1 MSRFRAR
8 DKLAAA
14 LMPILFGLQAGAVL
28 AEAGP
33 EPVRL
38 PLSELEAPRE
48 PADWVAWPPLR
59 GVVQRLAEPGT
70 RLTIHHPGGDRGF
83 LRARE
88 LSARLQSLGLAPERI
103 RLRPG
108 GEAAALELTIETI
121 EKGNEE

>member
-1 MSRFRAR
+1 MSRPGAR
-8 DKLAAA
+8 DKLATA
-14 LMPILFGLQAGAVL
+14 LMAILLGFQAGSAL

-59 GVVQRLAEPGT
+59 GIVQGLAKPGT
-70 RLTIHHPGGDRGF
+70 RLIIHHPGGDRGV

-88 LSARLQSLGLAPERI
+88 LAARLQSLGLAPDRM

-108 GEAAALELTIETI
+108 GATAALELTIETI